1 MLIDFFYT
9 LRAAKLPVSVREYLN
24 VLEALQANVVGP
36 ASDSCSIDDFYHLS
50 RTVMVKD
57 EKHYDKF
64 DKAFGAYFKG
74 VEMLTDFTKEVPLEW
89 LQKVLEKELTPEQ
102 IAAIEKMGWDEL
114 METLKKRLEEQKERH
129 EGGNKWIGTGG
140 TSPFGNGGQNP
151 QGIRIGGKGGQ
162 RSAVKVWEQRAYRDY
177 DILDT
182 YEAGM
187 VLTGSEVKSLRE
199 GNAQIA
205 EGYAR
210 VQRGEMWIDGIH
222 IPPYTN
228 AIGFGAHDPDRERK
242 LLLNRAE
249 IDKLD
254 MRTAQGGLTIVPL
267 RLYWK
272 NGRAKIELGLAKG
285 RTKGD
290 KRQHMAE
297 RDADRE
303 MQTEFNRANKYGDG
317 HH

>member
-1 MLIDFFYT
+1 MAKKAKKTKKAKPGDGTQLI
-9 LRAAKLPVSVREYLN
+9 
-24 VLEALQANVVGP
+24 
-36 ASDSCSIDDFYHLS
+36 ASY
-50 RTVMVKD
+50 K
-57 EKHYDKF
+57 
-64 DKAFGAYFKG
+64 
-74 VEMLTDFTKEVPLEW
+74 
-89 LQKVLEKELTPEQ
+89 
-102 IAAIEKMGWDEL
+102 
-114 METLKKRLEEQKERH
+114 
-129 EGGNKWIGTGG
+129 
-140 TSPFGNGGQNP
+140 
-151 QGIRIGGKGGQ
+151 
-162 RSAVKVWEQRAYRDY
+162 RAYRDY

-210 VQRGEMWIDGIH
+210 VRQGEMWIDGVH

-254 MRTAQGGLTIVPL
+254 TRTAQDGLTIVPL

-272 NGRAKIELGLAKG
+272 GGRAKLELGLAKG

-290 KRQHMAE
+290 KRQTMAE

-303 MQTEFNRANKYGDG
+303 METAFNRANKYGD
-317 HH
+317 

>member
-1 MLIDFFYT
+1 MAKGKKTKRNKDDGTTLI
-9 LRAAKLPVSVREYLN
+9 
-24 VLEALQANVVGP
+24 
-36 ASDSCSIDDFYHLS
+36 ASY
-50 RTVMVKD
+50 K
-57 EKHYDKF
+57 
-64 DKAFGAYFKG
+64 
-74 VEMLTDFTKEVPLEW
+74 
-89 LQKVLEKELTPEQ
+89 
-102 IAAIEKMGWDEL
+102 
-114 METLKKRLEEQKERH
+114 
-129 EGGNKWIGTGG
+129 
-140 TSPFGNGGQNP
+140 
-151 QGIRIGGKGGQ
+151 
-162 RSAVKVWEQRAYRDY
+162 RAYRDY

-210 VQRGEMWIDGIH
+210 VQDGEMWLDGIH

-228 AIGFGAHDPDRERK
+228 AIGYGAHEPDRTRK

-254 MRTAQGGLTIVPL
+254 ARTAQGGLTLVPL

-272 NGRAKIELGLAKG
+272 EGRVKMELGLAKG

-303 MQTEFNRANKYGDG
+303 MMTAFNRANKYGDDR
-317 HH
+317 

>member
-1 MLIDFFYT
+1 MAKKKSTTKRNTGDGTQLI
-9 LRAAKLPVSVREYLN
+9 
-24 VLEALQANVVGP
+24 
-36 ASDSCSIDDFYHLS
+36 ASY
-50 RTVMVKD
+50 K
-57 EKHYDKF
+57 
-64 DKAFGAYFKG
+64 
-74 VEMLTDFTKEVPLEW
+74 
-89 LQKVLEKELTPEQ
+89 
-102 IAAIEKMGWDEL
+102 
-114 METLKKRLEEQKERH
+114 
-129 EGGNKWIGTGG
+129 
-140 TSPFGNGGQNP
+140 
-151 QGIRIGGKGGQ
+151 
-162 RSAVKVWEQRAYRDY
+162 RAYRDY
-177 DILDT
+177 EILDT

-210 VQRGEMWIDGIH
+210 VQRGEMWLDGIH

-228 AIGFGAHDPDRERK
+228 AIGFGAHDPDRTRK
-242 LLLNRAE
+242 LLLNRTE

-254 MRTAQGGLTIVPL
+254 ARVAQGGLTVVPL

-272 NGRAKIELGLAKG
+272 DGRAKIELGLAKG

-303 MQTEFNRANKYGDG
+303 IQTAFNRANKYGTNG
-317 HH
+317 

>member
-1 MLIDFFYT
+1 MAKKGKKTKRSGKAVEGQQLI
-9 LRAAKLPVSVREYLN
+9 
-24 VLEALQANVVGP
+24 
-36 ASDSCSIDDFYHLS
+36 ASY
-50 RTVMVKD
+50 K
-57 EKHYDKF
+57 
-64 DKAFGAYFKG
+64 
-74 VEMLTDFTKEVPLEW
+74 
-89 LQKVLEKELTPEQ
+89 
-102 IAAIEKMGWDEL
+102 
-114 METLKKRLEEQKERH
+114 
-129 EGGNKWIGTGG
+129 
-140 TSPFGNGGQNP
+140 
-151 QGIRIGGKGGQ
+151 
-162 RSAVKVWEQRAYRDY
+162 RAYRDY

-210 VQRGEMWIDGIH
+210 VQRGELWIDGIH

-228 AIGFGAHDPDRERK
+228 AIGFGAHDPDRQRK

-254 MRTAQGGLTIVPL
+254 ARTSQGGLAIVPL

-272 NGRAKIELGLAKG
+272 NGRAKMEIGLAKG

-303 MQTEFNRANKYGDG
+303 MMTAFNRANKYGADA
-317 HH
+317 

>member
-1 MLIDFFYT
+1 M
-9 LRAAKLPVSVREYLN
+9 AK
-24 VLEALQANVVGP
+24 GKK
-36 ASDSCSIDDFYHLS
+36 
-50 RTVMVKD
+50 TKKD
-57 EKHYDKF
+57 
-64 DKAFGAYFKG
+64 
-74 VEMLTDFTKEVPLEW
+74 
-89 LQKVLEKELTPEQ
+89 
-102 IAAIEKMGWDEL
+102 
-114 METLKKRLEEQKERH
+114 
-129 EGGNKWIGTGG
+129 
-140 TSPFGNGGQNP
+140 
-151 QGIRIGGKGGQ
+151 KGGDGTKPIA
-162 RSAVKVWEQRAYRDY
+162 SYKRAYRDY
-177 DILDT
+177 EILDT

-210 VQRGEMWIDGIH
+210 VQRGELWLVGIH

-228 AIGFGAHDPDRERK
+228 AIGFGAHDPDRVRK
-242 LLLNRAE
+242 LLMNRAE

-254 MRTAQGGLTIVPL
+254 ARTAQGGLTIVPL

-272 NGRAKIELGLAKG
+272 EGRAKIELGLAKG

-303 MQTEFNRANKYGDG
+303 MQTAFNRANKYGTAS
-317 HH
+317 

>member
-1 MLIDFFYT
+1 M
-9 LRAAKLPVSVREYLN
+9 AK
-24 VLEALQANVVGP
+24 GKK
-36 ASDSCSIDDFYHLS
+36 
-50 RTVMVKD
+50 TKKD
-57 EKHYDKF
+57 K
-64 DKAFGAYFKG
+64 
-74 VEMLTDFTKEVPLEW
+74 
-89 LQKVLEKELTPEQ
+89 
-102 IAAIEKMGWDEL
+102 
-114 METLKKRLEEQKERH
+114 
-129 EGGNKWIGTGG
+129 GTGDG
-140 TSPFGNGGQNP
+140 TQLIASY
-151 QGIRIGGKGGQ
+151 K
-162 RSAVKVWEQRAYRDY
+162 RAYRDY

-182 YEAGM
+182 WEAGM

-210 VQRGEMWIDGIH
+210 VQRGELWIDGVH

-228 AIGFGAHDPDRERK
+228 AIGYGAHDPDRQRK

-254 MRTAQGGLTIVPL
+254 QRVAQGSLTIVPL
-267 RLYWK
+267 RMYWK
-272 NGRAKIELGLAKG
+272 GCRAKLEIGLAKG

-303 MQTEFNRANKYGDG
+303 IQTEFNRPNKYGDA
-317 HH
+317 HR

>member
-1 MLIDFFYT
+1 MAKGKKTRKDKGDGTILI
-9 LRAAKLPVSVREYLN
+9 
-24 VLEALQANVVGP
+24 
-36 ASDSCSIDDFYHLS
+36 ASY
-50 RTVMVKD
+50 K
-57 EKHYDKF
+57 
-64 DKAFGAYFKG
+64 
-74 VEMLTDFTKEVPLEW
+74 
-89 LQKVLEKELTPEQ
+89 
-102 IAAIEKMGWDEL
+102 
-114 METLKKRLEEQKERH
+114 
-129 EGGNKWIGTGG
+129 
-140 TSPFGNGGQNP
+140 
-151 QGIRIGGKGGQ
+151 
-162 RSAVKVWEQRAYRDY
+162 RAYRDY

-210 VQRGEMWIDGIH
+210 VQDGEMWLDGIH

-228 AIGFGAHDPDRERK
+228 AIGYGAHDPDRTRK

-254 MRTAQGGLTIVPL
+254 ARTAQGGLTLVPL

-272 NGRAKIELGLAKG
+272 EGRVKMELGLAKG

-290 KRQHMAE
+290 KRQHLAE

-303 MQTEFNRANKYGDG
+303 MMTAFNRANKYGDRR
-317 HH
+317 

>member
-1 MLIDFFYT
+1 VGTLADLMAKKGKKTKKAKPNDGTQLI
-9 LRAAKLPVSVREYLN
+9 
-24 VLEALQANVVGP
+24 
-36 ASDSCSIDDFYHLS
+36 ASY
-50 RTVMVKD
+50 K
-57 EKHYDKF
+57 
-64 DKAFGAYFKG
+64 
-74 VEMLTDFTKEVPLEW
+74 
-89 LQKVLEKELTPEQ
+89 
-102 IAAIEKMGWDEL
+102 
-114 METLKKRLEEQKERH
+114 
-129 EGGNKWIGTGG
+129 
-140 TSPFGNGGQNP
+140 
-151 QGIRIGGKGGQ
+151 
-162 RSAVKVWEQRAYRDY
+162 RAYRDY

-210 VQRGEMWIDGIH
+210 VRRGEMWIDGIH
-222 IPPYTN
+222 IPPYSN
-228 AIGFGAHDPDRERK
+228 AIGFGAHEPDRERK

-272 NGRAKIELGLAKG
+272 NGRAKMELGLAKG

-290 KRQHMAE
+290 KRHNLAE

-303 MQTEFNRANKYGDG
+303 IETAFNRAQKYAND
-317 HH
+317 

>member
-1 MLIDFFYT
+1 MAK
-9 LRAAKLPVSVREYLN
+9 AAKDGSR
-24 VLEALQANVVGP
+24 VV
-36 ASDSCSIDDFYHLS
+36 ADN
-50 RTVMVKD
+50 R
-57 EKHYDKF
+57 
-64 DKAFGAYFKG
+64 KARFNY
-74 VEMLTDFTKEVPLEW
+74 E
-89 LQKVLEKELTPEQ
+89 
-102 IAAIEKMGWDEL
+102 
-114 METLKKRLEEQKERH
+114 
-129 EGGNKWIGTGG
+129 
-140 TSPFGNGGQNP
+140 
-151 QGIRIGGKGGQ
+151 
-162 RSAVKVWEQRAYRDY
+162 
-177 DILDT
+177 ILDT

-210 VQRGEMWIDGIH
+210 VQRGELWLDGIH

-228 AIGFGAHDPDRERK
+228 AIGFGAHDPDRVRK
-242 LLLNRAE
+242 LLMNRAE

-254 MRTAQGGLTIVPL
+254 ARTAQGGLTIVPL

-272 NGRAKIELGLAKG
+272 EGRAKIELGLAKG

-303 MQTEFNRANKYGDG
+303 MQTAFNRANKYGTAS
-317 HH
+317 

>member
-1 MLIDFFYT
+1 MAKGKKTKKTKPGDGTKLI
-9 LRAAKLPVSVREYLN
+9 
-24 VLEALQANVVGP
+24 
-36 ASDSCSIDDFYHLS
+36 ASY
-50 RTVMVKD
+50 K
-57 EKHYDKF
+57 
-64 DKAFGAYFKG
+64 
-74 VEMLTDFTKEVPLEW
+74 
-89 LQKVLEKELTPEQ
+89 
-102 IAAIEKMGWDEL
+102 
-114 METLKKRLEEQKERH
+114 
-129 EGGNKWIGTGG
+129 
-140 TSPFGNGGQNP
+140 
-151 QGIRIGGKGGQ
+151 
-162 RSAVKVWEQRAYRDY
+162 RAYRDY

-182 YEAGM
+182 YEAGL

-210 VQRGEMWIDGIH
+210 VQRGEMWLDGIH

-228 AIGFGAHDPDRERK
+228 AIGFGAHDPDRTRK

-254 MRTAQGGLTIVPL
+254 QRTAQGGLTIVPL

-272 NGRAKIELGLAKG
+272 DGRAKLEVGLAKG

-303 MQTEFNRANKYGDG
+303 IQTAFNLANKYGEPR
-317 HH
+317 

>member
-1 MLIDFFYT
+1 M
-9 LRAAKLPVSVREYLN
+9 AK
-24 VLEALQANVVGP
+24 GKK
-36 ASDSCSIDDFYHLS
+36 
-50 RTVMVKD
+50 TKKD
-57 EKHYDKF
+57 
-64 DKAFGAYFKG
+64 
-74 VEMLTDFTKEVPLEW
+74 
-89 LQKVLEKELTPEQ
+89 
-102 IAAIEKMGWDEL
+102 
-114 METLKKRLEEQKERH
+114 
-129 EGGNKWIGTGG
+129 
-140 TSPFGNGGQNP
+140 
-151 QGIRIGGKGGQ
+151 KGGDGTQ
-162 RSAVKVWEQRAYRDY
+162 LIASYKRAYRDY

-199 GNAQIA
+199 GNAQIS

-210 VQRGEMWIDGIH
+210 VQRGEMWLDGIH

-228 AIGFGAHDPDRERK
+228 AIGFGAHDPDRQRK

-254 MRTAQGGLTIVPL
+254 QRVAQGSLTIVPL

-272 NGRAKIELGLAKG
+272 GGRAKIELGLAKG

-290 KRQHMAE
+290 KRQRMAE

-303 MQTEFNRANKYGDG
+303 IETEFNRANKYGDATR
-317 HH
+317 

>member
-1 MLIDFFYT
+1 MAKKGKKTKKSKGADDGLTLI
-9 LRAAKLPVSVREYLN
+9 
-24 VLEALQANVVGP
+24 
-36 ASDSCSIDDFYHLS
+36 ASY
-50 RTVMVKD
+50 K
-57 EKHYDKF
+57 
-64 DKAFGAYFKG
+64 
-74 VEMLTDFTKEVPLEW
+74 
-89 LQKVLEKELTPEQ
+89 
-102 IAAIEKMGWDEL
+102 
-114 METLKKRLEEQKERH
+114 
-129 EGGNKWIGTGG
+129 
-140 TSPFGNGGQNP
+140 
-151 QGIRIGGKGGQ
+151 
-162 RSAVKVWEQRAYRDY
+162 RAYRDY
-177 DILDT
+177 EILDT

-210 VQRGEMWIDGIH
+210 VRKGEMWIDGVH

-272 NGRAKIELGLAKG
+272 GGRAKMELGLAKG
-285 RTKGD
+285 RSKSD
-290 KRQHMAE
+290 KRQNLAE

-303 MQTEFNRANKYGDG
+303 MTTALNLRNKYGHLD
-317 HH
+317 

>member
-1 MLIDFFYT
+1 MAMGKKTKKAKGNDDGTQLI
-9 LRAAKLPVSVREYLN
+9 
-24 VLEALQANVVGP
+24 
-36 ASDSCSIDDFYHLS
+36 ASY
-50 RTVMVKD
+50 K
-57 EKHYDKF
+57 
-64 DKAFGAYFKG
+64 
-74 VEMLTDFTKEVPLEW
+74 
-89 LQKVLEKELTPEQ
+89 
-102 IAAIEKMGWDEL
+102 
-114 METLKKRLEEQKERH
+114 
-129 EGGNKWIGTGG
+129 
-140 TSPFGNGGQNP
+140 
-151 QGIRIGGKGGQ
+151 
-162 RSAVKVWEQRAYRDY
+162 RAYRDY

-182 YEAGM
+182 YEAGI

-210 VQRGEMWIDGIH
+210 VQRGEMWLDGIH

-228 AIGFGAHDPDRERK
+228 AIGFGAHDPDRRRK

-254 MRTAQGGLTIVPL
+254 QRVSQGSLTIVPL

-272 NGRAKIELGLAKG
+272 GGRAKLELGHAQA

-303 MQTEFNRANKYGDG
+303 MQTEFNRANKYGDALR
-317 HH
+317 